1 MKNRVWWS
9 LALAAVWLG
18 LSALIVSAQA
28 TQAYAMLK
36 MANGQDAGTAV
47 FTQQTGGVKMV
58 VNAKGLP
65 AGKHG
70 VHIHAVG
77 KCEGPDFTT
86 AGGHFNPENKQHG
99 AQNPQGAHAGD
110 LPNLTIA
117 ANGAGTL
124 DVTNAK
130 ITLGTGATSLF
141 DADGSALVIH
151 AAEDDERT
159 DPTGNSGGRI
169 ACGVIVAGVLPR
181 TGTDSTLSIA
191 LIASALFVVAVLAFV
206 FSRKLRATR

>member
-181 TGTDSTLSIA
+181 TGADSTLSIA